1 MENAITELEHIIAVL
16 SRPDIKKHE
25 LIDTQVINRVLQEA
39 AGFAD
44 QKEQVQMLSANA
56 SLKLEELCQIKY
68 PSELQLASIM
78 RLKRITKSLQE
89 SAPAHQ
95 ELNQTFQ
102 QGIRYRT

>member
-16 SRPDIKKHE
+16 SRPDVKKHE
-25 LIDTQVINRVLQEA
+25 LTDTQVINRVLQA
-39 AGFAD
+39 VAGFAD
-44 QKEQVQMLSANA
+44 QTEQVQILSVNA
-56 SLKLEELCQIKY
+56 SLKLEEFRRIKY

-78 RLKRITKSLQE
+78 RLKRITKFLQE
-89 SAPAHQ
+89 SAPANQ